1 MLLSLS
7 LMYTS
12 MYFIV
17 DRTYVFITCICKRG
31 RACID
36 VCTDVCTYL
45 YCNISTHHPIS
56 LSLSLSRR
64 FIETYRPDR
73 ASLDLNETDELED
86 SDSLKLTRESHP
98 IERSRRYVRTY
109 LT

>member
-17 DRTYVFITCICKRG
+17 DQ
-31 RACID
+31 
-36 VCTDVCTYL
+36 
-45 YCNISTHHPIS
+45 
-56 LSLSLSRR
+56 
-64 FIETYRPDR
+64 TYRPDR